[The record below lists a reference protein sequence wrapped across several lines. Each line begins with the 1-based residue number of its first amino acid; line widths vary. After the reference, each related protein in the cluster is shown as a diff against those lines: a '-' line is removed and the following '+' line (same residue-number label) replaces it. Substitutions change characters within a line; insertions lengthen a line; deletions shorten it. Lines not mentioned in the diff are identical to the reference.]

1 MVLAISITPTT
12 KSKDSHCLSDSEHQ
26 ESAEA
31 IKAAVKNVLNDTNT
45 PADISL
51 EELLNNT
58 NVFHNM

>member
-1 MVLAISITPTT
+1 LPFPLSPTT
-12 KSKDSHCLSDSEHQ
+12 KSEDSHCSSDSEHQ
-26 ESAEA
+26 ESAVA